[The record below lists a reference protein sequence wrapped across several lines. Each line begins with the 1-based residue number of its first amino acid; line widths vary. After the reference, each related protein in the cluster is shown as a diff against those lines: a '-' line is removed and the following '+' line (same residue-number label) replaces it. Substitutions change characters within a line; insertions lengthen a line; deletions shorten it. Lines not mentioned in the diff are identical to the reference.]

1 MYGEPLSGPT
11 DVERSNV
18 ENPFHQL
25 RLERL
30 RFLRSIPGYRHHS
43 RTRSHVCVVRGQQPA
58 EAVPGRRGS
67 GNGIKRRGMGP
78 FYTKLPRKPAISY
91 QRDYCLR
98 APDRTPALQT
108 AESALAKRY
117 ARHTPKG
124 SVAYPW
130 ESIQLLS
137 SRPVGP
143 RRSPRIGTQS
153 RSSAAQSR
161 VRNDTRSTPPPLLP
175 YGRLLFLPPVR
186 LILHSSGLERTG
198 GRIEPGPKPD
208 PF

>member
-108 AESALAKRY
+108 AEPALAKRY
-117 ARHTPKG
+117 ARHTPSR
-124 SVAYPW
+124 SVPQVGFAPA
-130 ESIQLLS
+130 QPLS
-137 SRPVGP
+137 SSLRNSGNIRAASRPACSG
-143 RRSPRIGTQS
+143 
-153 RSSAAQSR
+153 
-161 VRNDTRSTPPPLLP
+161 VR
-175 YGRLLFLPPVR
+175 
-186 LILHSSGLERTG
+186 
-198 GRIEPGPKPD
+198 
-208 PF
+208 